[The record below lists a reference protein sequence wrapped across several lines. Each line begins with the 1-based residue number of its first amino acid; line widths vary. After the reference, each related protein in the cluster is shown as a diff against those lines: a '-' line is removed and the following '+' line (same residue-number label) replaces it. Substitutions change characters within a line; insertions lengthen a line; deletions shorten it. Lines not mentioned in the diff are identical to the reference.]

1 MRSRTCFAGFT
12 ICFLLFT
19 TAALGQQPGSAAQV
33 DRLFAAWDR
42 KDDTVGLAFEV
53 AGISNAARAYLA
65 AGGLGV
71 LVGDGRLP
79 NYGAETVVET
89 YYDVQLIKG
98 INAALDY
105 QFVANPAYNTDRGP
119 VNVFAGRFHWQF

>member
-1 MRSRTCFAGFT
+1 
-12 ICFLLFT
+12 
-19 TAALGQQPGSAAQV
+19 
-33 DRLFAAWDR
+33 
-42 KDDTVGLAFEV
+42 
-53 AGISNAARAYLA
+53 
-65 AGGLGV
+65 V

-105 QFVANPAYNTDRGP
+105 QFVANPGYNADRGP
-119 VNVFAGRFHWQF
+119 VSVLGFRLHGEF